1 MGFDLYGVSPQ
12 ITGTTPISPD
22 MDAPEEAVTKY
33 REENKIFES
42 NNPGVYFRNNVWW
55 WRPLWDYVYEV
66 CDSVLTEED
75 YHSGQSNEGH
85 TIDENKCVRM
95 ALLLNV
101 ELSTDK
107 TQEYTDTY
115 RKTMDDMPKEK
126 CDLCDGTGTR
136 NNSNR
141 EGECNGCNGNGIR
154 SSWVTNYPFDVENV
168 REFVAFLKECGG
180 FQIC

>member
-12 ITGTTPISPD
+12 ITGTTPISPG

-33 REENKIFES
+33 LEENKIFEA